1 MCFSSRYCFAPAFAF
16 QKGGGEEGCRGGE
29 EGRGGEILQFDYK
42 TTKKVDLPKKKCY
55 NIFIYNSIRNEKGIG
70 KMVHNRKI
78 QQIADEVEKV
88 IVGKRDVVT
97 MLLIALLSGGH
108 VLVEDV
114 PGTGKTTLAAAIGKA
129 AGLVNRRAQFTPD
142 VTASD
147 ITGFT
152 MFNKET
158 NSFEYRSGLVM
169 TNILLADEINRAT
182 PKTQSALL
190 EAMEEH
196 NVTVDGVTHRLPEPF
211 MVIATQNELG
221 YVGTFPLP
229 EAQLDRFMMKVSM
242 GYPSLEQEVGIIAA
256 RQKTDP
262 FDMMIPTCTREDIL
276 SARDEVKD
284 TNIEP
289 SVYRYIVEITA
300 GTRNHPAVELGASPR
315 ASLALMRASQSY
327 AFLNS
332 RGYVVPEDVLR
343 MTPFV
348 LPHRIRLTQEA
359 KVKHID
365 TMDILR
371 DVIKTVKPPFT
382 RGS

>member
-1 MCFSSRYCFAPAFAF
+1 
-16 QKGGGEEGCRGGE
+16 
-29 EGRGGEILQFDYK
+29 
-42 TTKKVDLPKKKCY
+42 
-55 NIFIYNSIRNEKGIG
+55 
-70 KMVHNRKI
+70 MVHNRKI

-88 IVGKRDVVT
+88 IVGKREVVT
-97 MLLIALLSGGH
+97 MLLIVLLSGGH

-114 PGTGKTTLAAAIGKA
+114 PGTGKTTLANAMGKA
-129 AGLVNRRAQFTPD
+129 AGLVSRRAQFTPD

-152 MFNKET
+152 MYNRET
-158 NSFEYRSGLVM
+158 NSFEYRQGLVM

-190 EAMEEH
+190 EAMEAQT
-196 NVTVDGVTHRLPEPF
+196 VTVDGISHRLPEPF

-229 EAQLDRFMMKVSM
+229 EAQLDRFMMKISM
-242 GYPSLEQEVGIIAA
+242 GYPTIEQEVAIIAS
-256 RQKTDP
+256 RQRTDP
-262 FDMMIPTCTREDIL
+262 LELIIPTCTKNDITEARE
-276 SARDEVKD
+276 EVKQ

-300 GTRNHPAVELGASPR
+300 GTRMHPAVELGASPR
-315 ASLALMRASQSY
+315 ASLALMRAAQSY

-332 RGYVVPEDVLR
+332 RAYVVPEDVLR
-343 MTPFV
+343 MTPYV
-348 LPHRIRLTQEA
+348 LPHRLRLTQEA
-359 KVKHID
+359 KVKRIS
-365 TMDILR
+365 TMDILK

-382 RGS
+382 RG

>member
-1 MCFSSRYCFAPAFAF
+1 MLPPCAAAG
-16 QKGGGEEGCRGGE
+16 KG
-29 EGRGGEILQFDYK
+29 Q
-42 TTKKVDLPKKKCY
+42 
-55 NIFIYNSIRNEKGIG
+55 

-114 PGTGKTTLAAAIGKA
+114 PGTGKTTLAAAMGRS
-129 AGLVNRRAQFTPD
+129 AGLMSRRAQFTPD

-158 NSFEYRSGLVM
+158 NAFEYRSGLVM

-190 EAMEEH
+190 EAMEEQT
-196 NVTVDGVTHRLPEPF
+196 VTVDGVSHRLPSPF

-229 EAQLDRFMMKVSM
+229 EAQLDRFMMKISM
-242 GYPSLEQEVGIIAA
+242 GYPTIEQEIGIIAS

-262 FDMMIPTCTREDIL
+262 LENLIPACTKEDVT
-276 SARDEVKD
+276 AAKNEVKE

-289 SVYRYIVEITA
+289 SVYRYIVEIVA

-315 ASLALMRASQSY
+315 ASLALMRAAQSY

-332 RGYVVPEDVLR
+332 RAYVVPEDVLR
-343 MTPFV
+343 MTPYV
-348 LPHRIRLTQEA
+348 LPHRLRLTQEA
-359 KVKHID
+359 KVKHIE

-371 DVIKTVKPPFT
+371 DVIKAVKPPFT
-382 RGS
+382 RGK